1 MPRGYNTI
9 FKELLES
16 KRRVDSLSG
25 ELESEKARRR
35 ALYIELTELL
45 EQLRVEFRIDE
56 LLTAPVIQHGEL
68 NRRTPECNLMIS
80 VGKTVCRCRQAKL
93 TAEAARQVT
102 IMEISNLATEK
113 YGLTS
118 LPKVVLDQLE
128 VSLESAYFCGD
139 WPSVDYVNPG
149 NTKELQ

>member
-1 MPRGYNTI
+1 MPRAYNTLL
-9 FKELLES
+9 KELRES
-16 KRRVDSLSG
+16 KRKVDSLNG

-35 ALYIELTELL
+35 ALYLELTELV
-45 EQLRVEFRIDE
+45 EQLKVEFGIDE
-56 LLTAPVIQHGEL
+56 LLTAQVSHPGEL

-93 TAEAARQVT
+93 TAEAARHVA
-102 IMEISNLATEK
+102 IMEVSNLAIEK

-139 WPSVDYVNPG
+139 WPMGDYLNPG